1 MRLLCGAAHIFTFL
15 TSFTFLFTFYYF
27 VTGACAVAIPN
38 LGDYIALIG
47 AVSSSV
53 LALILPP
60 FIDILTTQCSTYHPI
75 YDDDKEVNES
85 SSRFQS
91 ITKIFS
97 IHKLLYSKLTTAKDV
112 LITAFGI
119 LGFVTGT
126 IAAIS
131 NIITDLTNP
140 SDDVCSGSEFP
151 NITTTSSP
159 LTTSLFT

>member
-1 MRLLCGAAHIFTFL
+1 VGLLCGAAHIFTFL

-85 SSRFQS
+85 SS
-91 ITKIFS
+91 
-97 IHKLLYSKLTTAKDV
+97 SKLTTAKDV

-140 SDDVCSGSEFP
+140 SDDVCSGSGFP